1 MAAAVCHL
9 AGRVANTMVT
19 QIRYGMH
26 NSGCVLTCVKPC
38 VRIQAP
44 YNMTT
49 YLARHRS
56 PLPPCCP
63 HSPYQPYPSVQ
74 QCSTITVM
82 FYI

>member
-1 MAAAVCHL
+1 M
-9 AGRVANTMVT
+9 
-19 QIRYGMH
+19 
-26 NSGCVLTCVKPC
+26 CVKPC

-56 PLPPCCP
+56 PLPPYRP
-63 HSPYQPYPSVQ
+63 RSPYQPYPSVQ